1 MDNVARKAG
10 LIYIVVILLF
20 SCSPADKESPGLYS
34 INSLLDE
41 QSVYLSRNASRL
53 TKVSSL
59 GGHSDT
65 ILVTPKNR
73 EEWKKELEIF
83 AVIDAINKPANETFY
98 SIERHPGSKSNLS
111 VKAFTT
117 KESLPIQFLRL
128 FYQTTEDK
136 VRRIEA
142 NCSVSNVL
150 YSSTRLLTMEFQQID
165 NTMMLTSYEI
175 LGHQKMF
182 LGDSVKYTI
191 KGTLILS
198 N

>member
-10 LIYIVVILLF
+10 LIYIAFILLY
-20 SCSPADKESPGLYS
+20 SCSPIDQDSPGLYS

-41 QSVYLSRNASRL
+41 QSGYLARNASRL
-53 TKVSSL
+53 TKASSL
-59 GGHSDT
+59 GEHSDT
-65 ILVTPKNR
+65 IIVAPKNT

-83 AVIDAINKPANETFY
+83 AVIDAINKPANKTFY
-98 SIERHPGSKSNLS
+98 TIERHPDKKSNLS

-117 KESLPIQFLRL
+117 KESLSVQFLRL
-128 FYQTTEDK
+128 FYQTTEEK

-142 NCSVSNVL
+142 NYSESNVL

-165 NTMMLTSYEI
+165 NTMVLTSYEI
-175 LGHQKMF
+175 LGDQKMF

-191 KGTLILS
+191 KGTVTLS